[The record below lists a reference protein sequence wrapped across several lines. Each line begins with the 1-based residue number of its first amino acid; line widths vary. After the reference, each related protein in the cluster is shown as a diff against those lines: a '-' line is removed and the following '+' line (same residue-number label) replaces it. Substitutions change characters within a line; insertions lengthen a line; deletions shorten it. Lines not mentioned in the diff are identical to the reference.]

1 METIFIN
8 TENSRISESHKF
20 KLDFTDQR
28 NLKNPNKN
36 MALANLSI
44 YYTWK
49 NINSKYNNNKFKIS
63 APTWNDIFDLH
74 DGSYSIA
81 DSYSDSYCWF
91 LFYWVFYY
99 FEFIIKK
106 HETLTHNPPVQIYPN
121 KIKNRIVFEINTGYK
136 LELLT
141 HETMKLLGSTKKDV
155 DKDKNGETVPKLESV
170 EVVLVHC
177 NLVKN
182 DYQHTSKVLFSFV
195 PNKQFGQLINI
206 SPHSLTMMNTVF
218 YGFLSFARKFGD
230 KYCKRLMDTATKT
243 GIDAEKLLQKE

>member
-1 METIFIN
+1 MNF
-8 TENSRISESHKF
+8 ENSKTSGPHRF
-20 KLDFTDQR
+20 KLDLTGKFH
-28 NLKNPNKN
+28 LKNLSKN

-49 NINSKYNNNKFKIS
+49 NIKLTYNNNKFKIS
-63 APTWNDIFDLH
+63 APTWNDTFDLL
-74 DGSYSIA
+74 DGSYFIA
-81 DSYSDSYCWF
+81 DIKD
-91 LFYWVFYY
+91 Y

-106 HETLTHNPPVQIYPN
+106 HQTLTAHPPVQIYPN
-121 KIKNRIVFEINTGYK
+121 KIKNRFFFKIKTGYK

-141 HETMKLLGSTKKDV
+141 PETMKLLESTKKDV
-155 DKDKNGETVPKLESV
+155 DSDKNSENVPKLESV

-206 SPHSLTMMNTVF
+206 SPHSLAMRNTVNTEF
-218 YGFLSFARKFGD
+218 SFVEVWFTDQTSKALEIEDNVNLTLIIG
-230 KYCKRLMDTATKT
+230 
-243 GIDAEKLLQKE
+243 